1 MTSPEIEKL
10 KQENEFLKQE
20 LNRIRHAHNELKRNR
35 EKKKLEN
42 SLFDISKEGLGKF
55 LDLFKEFIRSAN
67 SNPVVGA
74 VSSLI
79 ITDILYRL
87 KIIDLGTAIGVNILV
102 GTVEGGNLAGEI
114 IQDITDLTQLF
125 GKRPS
130 NLEFSPSAR
139 TIVYA
144 ESSSPDSMIKALLTR
159 EGADQ

>member
-1 MTSPEIEKL
+1 MNDAEIEKL

-20 LNRIRHAHNELKRNR
+20 LNRIRHAHNELKRTR

-42 SLFDISKEGLGKF
+42 SLVDISKIGLEKF

-67 SNPVVGA
+67 SNPIVGA
-74 VSSLI
+74 VSSII

-87 KIIDLGTAIGVNILV
+87 KIIDLNTAIGVDILV
-102 GTVEGGNLAGEI
+102 GIVEGGNLAGEI

-125 GKRPS
+125 GKRPN
-130 NLEFSPSAR
+130 NLEFTPSAH

-144 ESSSPDSMIKALLTR
+144 ENSSSDSMIKALLTR
-159 EGADQ
+159 EGVNE

>member
-87 KIIDLGTAIGVNILV
+87 KIIDLGTAIAVNILV